1 MSRRPYPSIL
11 TARSRAGSEQGQ
23 ALVEFLIAL
32 PVLLL
37 LVFGIIEMGAAWRT
51 YQVTTNTA
59 REGARL
65 TVLPNADETEVRS
78 AMADRLTQ
86 GGLDPADATIDF
98 VCTGA
103 CFGSTRTTG
112 EGAEVRISYPFDFI
126 LLGPIANYFGFGGSA
141 FGTVTMQTGF
151 VMRIE

>member
-1 MSRRPYPSIL
+1 MSSRPFSPLMTRGPGI
-11 TARSRAGSEQGQ
+11 ASERGQ
-23 ALVEFLIAL
+23 ALVEFLVAL

-65 TVLPNADETEVRS
+65 TVLPNADETSVRS

-86 GGLDPADATIDF
+86 GGLDPANATINF
-98 VCTGA
+98 VCTGD
-103 CFGSTRTTG
+103 CFGAARTI
-112 EGAEVRISYPFDFI
+112 RWSLHWI
-126 LLGPIANYFGFGGSA
+126 
-141 FGTVTMQTGF
+141 
-151 VMRIE
+151 

>member
-1 MSRRPYPSIL
+1 MGL
-11 TARSRAGSEQGQ
+11 EAGQ
-23 ALVEFLIAL
+23 ALVEFLIAM
-32 PVLLL
+32 PVLVL

-51 YQVTTNTA
+51 YQVTTHTA

-65 TVLPNADETEVRS
+65 TVLPNADESTVR
-78 AMADRLTQ
+78 ADMATRLTQ
-86 GGLDPADATIDF
+86 GGLDAASATINF

-112 EGAEVRISYPFDFI
+112 AGVEVQVSYPFSFVF
-126 LLGPIANYFGFGGSA
+126 LGPIANYVTGDGSA

>member
-1 MSRRPYPSIL
+1 MGSPIQSMLVTKRP
-11 TARSRAGSEQGQ
+11 TRSEAGQ

-32 PVLLL
+32 PILAL

-65 TVLPNADETEVRS
+65 TVLPNADEADVR
-78 AMADRLTQ
+78 AQMADRLTQ
-86 GGLDPADATIDF
+86 GGLNPANATIDF

-112 EGAEVRISYPFDFI
+112 EGVEVRIAYPFDFI
-126 LLGPIANYFGFGGSA
+126 FLGPIANYIGGDGSA
-141 FGTVTMQTGF
+141 YGTVTMQTGF